1 MRRTHRRDDGRGRW
15 LEDMSHVERAVTFDC
30 ASERLV
36 GVVAEPDNASEV
48 GVVVVVGGPQYR
60 VGSHRQFLLLSRRLV
75 DAGIAVLRFDY
86 RGMGDS
92 TGATCSFDDISL
104 DIAASID
111 ALRAACASVHR
122 VVLWGLCDGAS
133 AALMYYEATRDPR
146 VAGMALLNPWV
157 RSDATLAKAHLR
169 HYYTRRLGEKAFW
182 AKLARGGVG
191 LKAAARSL
199 FTNIATARSPR
210 SGSGATVTFQERM
223 AHGIETFPGPV
234 LLLLSERDL
243 TAREFVDYAQSDPR
257 WRGLLA
263 RENVTRHELADADH
277 TFSTARWRSEVE
289 EQTLAW
295 IGRRLGASTP

>member
-104 DIAASID
+104 D
-111 ALRAACASVHR
+111 
-122 VVLWGLCDGAS
+122 
-133 AALMYYEATRDPR
+133 
-146 VAGMALLNPWV
+146 
-157 RSDATLAKAHLR
+157 
-169 HYYTRRLGEKAFW
+169 
-182 AKLARGGVG
+182 
-191 LKAAARSL
+191 
-199 FTNIATARSPR
+199 
-210 SGSGATVTFQERM
+210 
-223 AHGIETFPGPV
+223 
-234 LLLLSERDL
+234 
-243 TAREFVDYAQSDPR
+243 
-257 WRGLLA
+257 
-263 RENVTRHELADADH
+263 
-277 TFSTARWRSEVE
+277 
-289 EQTLAW
+289 
-295 IGRRLGASTP
+295 